1 MLLVFVA
8 KKITA
13 SPQLDET
20 MLSAESLKKLL
31 DLTVDAEQSRIPVYE
46 GILQLFCRCSYTAE
60 TKAMIETTL
69 SQIAPDTYAN
79 NRVLT

>member
-1 MLLVFVA
+1 MLLVFVT

-13 SPQLDET
+13 SPQLDDT
-20 MLSAESLKKLL
+20 MLSAENLKRLL
-31 DLTVDAEQSRIPVYE
+31 DLTVGAEQSKIPVYE
-46 GILQLFCRCSYTAE
+46 GILQLFCRCSYNAV

-79 NRVLT
+79 SRVLT